1 MAFLKE
7 EGISRLDIV
16 SYISHGISKLLP
28 AKTGVPGQGG
38 PSPDEEGE
46 EAPADP
52 LAQFAVNLNERARAG
67 DIDPLIG
74 RQSQVERALHVLARR
89 RKNNPLFV
97 GDAGVGKTAIVEGLA
112 RRIELGEAPPAL
124 AGATIYALDM
134 GAMVAGTRYRG
145 DFEERF
151 KAVLKALAEKD
162 NAIVFIDEL
171 HTIVGAGAA
180 SGGAM
185 DASNL
190 IKPALANGKLR
201 CIGTTTH
208 KEYRS
213 YIEKDR
219 ALARRFQ
226 AIEVD
231 EPSIE
236 DTIKVLTG
244 LREQYE
250 EFHGVS
256 YTNKSLRAAAELSAR
271 YLNDRRLPDK
281 AIDLIDEAGAATK
294 LKKGKIKGTRRR
306 VRSRDI
312 ETVLATMA
320 RIPPR
325 RVEAD
330 DRERLANLDGELKGK
345 IYGQDPAVERVAQ
358 AIKMNRAGLGLPNRP
373 IGSFLF
379 AGPTGVGKTELAK
392 QLAET
397 LGVQFL
403 RFDMSEYMERHTVS
417 RLIGAPP
424 GYVGFDQG
432 GLLTDAIHQNPHAV
446 LLLDEIEK
454 AHPDLFNLLLQV
466 MDHGALTDNNGR
478 KSDFRHVI
486 LIMTSNVGARELSRR
501 MPGFG
506 TGGEER
512 FGDTDEAFRRMF
524 SPEFRNRLDAKVD
537 FAPLDPAVMSRIVDK
552 FIGRAVGAAGREE
565 GQDRPD
571 RSGPRLSGQEGL
583 RPAQR
588 RAPAGARHPGRGQAA
603 ADRRAAVR
611 QAGRRRHRPDRR
623 RRRQDHVRDRRR
635 LRPVPPRR
643 ARRITASG
651 SSSPIAAR
659 GTAPAGRRRRTGRPV
674 RLPTAP
680 PRLIAITSSALP
692 GGAQAGGDGGG
703 HQLDGGAP
711 EHPERHPVEQLQQD
725 QRRRRAR
732 DRRSQPAH
740 GAGDEGRRQQAV
752 QAEPAVQPVK
762 VQQRQHLGGDADR
775 VGQPPRQRPQAQVAQ
790 EHAQEHVVGG
800 HARPVQRAGNQQ
812 QAQPAVVQQGAHVG
826 HPWSRGA
833 LAGAAQL
840 QGCDEGAAQPDPHR
854 HRNQRPDRRTQP
866 RWISTPTVMH
876 AQTKPT
882 EPHWRSRP

>member
-1 MAFLKE
+1 MLSPELETAIRHALDDATKRGHEFSGLEHLLLALMVDDKTAEVIKQCGGSLSRLITKLEKYLDEEIKPLPEEDRERAQPTLAFARVVQRAVNHVLGAGKEQATGPNVLVAFFGEPESNAVAFLKE
-7 EGISRLDIV
+7 EGISRLDVV

-28 AKTGVPGQGG
+28 AKTGVPGEGAS
-38 PSPDEEGE
+38 SPDEEGE

-67 DIDPLIG
+67 EIDPLIG
-74 RQSQVERALHVLARR
+74 RKSQIERALHVLARR

-112 RRIELGEAPPAL
+112 RKIELGEAPAAL
-124 AGATIYALDM
+124 AGAVIYALDM

-151 KAVLKALAEKD
+151 KAVIKALGEKE

-226 AIEVD
+226 PIEVD

-236 DTIKVLTG
+236 ETIKVLAG
-244 LREQYE
+244 LRERYE

-256 YTNKSLRAAAELSAR
+256 YTDKALRAAAELSSR

-281 AIDLIDEAGAATK
+281 AIDLIDEAGATAK
-294 LKKGKIKGTRRR
+294 LKRVKLKGRGKGKDRRR
-306 VRSRDI
+306 QVRSKDI
-312 ETVLATMA
+312 ETVVATMA

-330 DRERLANLDGELKGK
+330 DRERLANLETELKAK
-345 IYGQDPAVERVAQ
+345 IYGQDAAVERVAQ
-358 AIKMNRAGLGLPNRP
+358 AIKMNRAGLGLPQRP
-373 IGSFLF
+373 IGCFVF

-466 MDHGALTDNNGR
+466 MDHGSLTDNNGR
-478 KSDFRHVI
+478 KSDFRHVV

-506 TGGEER
+506 SAGGER
-512 FGDTDEAFRRMF
+512 FGDTDEAFKRMF

-537 FAPLDPAVMSRIVDK
+537 FAPLDPKIMGQIVDK
-552 FIGRAVGAAGREE
+552 FIAELGAQLAERKVKIELTAAARAHLATKGY
-565 GQDRPD
+565 DP
-571 RSGPRLSGQEGL
+571 LN
-583 RPAQR
+583 
-588 RAPAGARHPGRGQAA
+588 GARPLGRVIQDEVKRPLTDEMLFGKLAGGGSVRVDV
-603 ADRRAAVR
+603 ADDKVTFAFTPSGSPRAA
-611 QAGRRRHRPDRR
+611 
-623 RRRQDHVRDRRR
+623 
-635 LRPVPPRR
+635 
-643 ARRITASG
+643 
-651 SSSPIAAR
+651 
-659 GTAPAGRRRRTGRPV
+659 
-674 RLPTAP
+674 
-680 PRLIAITSSALP
+680 
-692 GGAQAGGDGGG
+692 
-703 HQLDGGAP
+703 
-711 EHPERHPVEQLQQD
+711 
-725 QRRRRAR
+725 
-732 DRRSQPAH
+732 
-740 GAGDEGRRQQAV
+740 
-752 QAEPAVQPVK
+752 
-762 VQQRQHLGGDADR
+762 
-775 VGQPPRQRPQAQVAQ
+775 
-790 EHAQEHVVGG
+790 
-800 HARPVQRAGNQQ
+800 
-812 QAQPAVVQQGAHVG
+812 
-826 HPWSRGA
+826 
-833 LAGAAQL
+833 
-840 QGCDEGAAQPDPHR
+840 
-854 HRNQRPDRRTQP
+854 
-866 RWISTPTVMH
+866 
-876 AQTKPT
+876 
-882 EPHWRSRP
+882 

>member
-1 MAFLKE
+1 MLSPELETAIRSALDDATRRGHEFSGLEHLLLALLADEKTAEVVKQCGGSVTRLDRKLEEYLDKEIKPLPEDDRERAQPTLAFARVVQRAVNHVLGAGKAQANGANVLVALFSEPESHAVTFLKE
-7 EGISRLDIV
+7 EGITRLDVV

-28 AKTGVPGQGG
+28 AKTGVPGEGG
-38 PSPDEEGE
+38 DLPDEEVE

-67 DIDPLIG
+67 EIDPLIG
-74 RQSQVERALHVLARR
+74 RKAQIERALHVLARR
-89 RKNNPLFV
+89 RKNNPLFL

-112 RRIELGEAPPAL
+112 RKIELGEAPPAL

-151 KAVLKALAEKD
+151 KAVIRALGEKE

-226 AIEVD
+226 PIEVE

-236 DTIKVLTG
+236 ETFKVLSG
-244 LREQYE
+244 LRERYE

-256 YTNKSLRAAAELSAR
+256 YTDKSLRAAAELSSR

-281 AIDLIDEAGAATK
+281 AIDLIDEAGAAAK
-294 LKKGKIKGTRRR
+294 LKTSKIKGSKRR
-306 VRSRDI
+306 VRSKDI
-312 ETVLATMA
+312 ESVLATMA

-330 DRERLANLDGELKGK
+330 DRDRLASLEGDLKAK
-345 IYGQDPAVERVAQ
+345 IYGQDQAVERVAQ
-358 AIKMNRAGLGLPNRP
+358 AIKMNRAGLGLPQRP
-373 IGSFLF
+373 IGAFVF

-432 GLLTDAIHQNPHAV
+432 GLLTDAIHQSPHAV

-466 MDHGALTDNNGR
+466 MDHGSLTDNNGR

-506 TGGEER
+506 AAAGER
-512 FGDTDEAFRRMF
+512 FGDTDEAFKRMF

-537 FAPLDPAVMSRIVDK
+537 FAPLDPAIMGRIVDK
-552 FIGRAVGAAGREE
+552 FIAELGAQLSERKVKIELSDAARAYLAKKGY
-565 GQDRPD
+565 DPMN
-571 RSGPRLSGQEGL
+571 
-583 RPAQR
+583 
-588 RAPAGARHPGRGQAA
+588 GARPLGRVIQDEIKRPLTDELLFGKLMSGGT
-603 ADRRAAVR
+603 VR
-611 QAGRRRHRPDRR
+611 
-623 RRRQDHVRDRRR
+623 V
-635 LRPVPPRR
+635 
-643 ARRITASG
+643 
-651 SSSPIAAR
+651 
-659 GTAPAGRRRRTGRPV
+659 
-674 RLPTAP
+674 
-680 PRLIAITSSALP
+680 
-692 GGAQAGGDGGG
+692 
-703 HQLDGGAP
+703 
-711 EHPERHPVEQLQQD
+711 
-725 QRRRRAR
+725 
-732 DRRSQPAH
+732 
-740 GAGDEGRRQQAV
+740 
-752 QAEPAVQPVK
+752 
-762 VQQRQHLGGDADR
+762 DADGDR
-775 VGQPPRQRPQAQVAQ
+775 VTFTTK
-790 EHAQEHVVGG
+790 
-800 HARPVQRAGNQQ
+800 
-812 QAQPAVVQQGAHVG
+812 
-826 HPWSRGA
+826 
-833 LAGAAQL
+833 AA
-840 QGCDEGAAQPDPHR
+840 
-854 HRNQRPDRRTQP
+854 
-866 RWISTPTVMH
+866 
-876 AQTKPT
+876 
-882 EPHWRSRP
+882 

>member
-1 MAFLKE
+1 MSMLSPELETAIRHALDDATTRGHEFSGLEHLLLALMVDEKTSDVIKHCGGSIARLIKKLEKFLDEEIKPLPEEDRERAQPTLAFARVVQRAVNHVLGAGKEQASGPNVLVAFFSEPESNAVAFLKE
-7 EGISRLDIV
+7 EGISRLDVV

-28 AKTGVPGQGG
+28 AKTGVPGDGG
-38 PSPDEEGE
+38 PSPDEEADE
-46 EAPADP
+46 PPADP

-67 DIDPLIG
+67 EIDPLIV
-74 RQSQVERALHVLARR
+74 RKAQIERALHVLARR

-112 RRIELGEAPPAL
+112 RRIELGEAPAAL
-124 AGATIYALDM
+124 QGATIYALDM

-226 AIEVD
+226 PIEVE

-236 DTIKVLTG
+236 ETIKVLSG
-244 LREQYE
+244 LRERYE

-256 YTNKSLRAAAELSAR
+256 YTDKSLRAAAELSSR

-281 AIDLIDEAGAATK
+281 AIDLIDEAGAAAK
-294 LKKGKIKGTRRR
+294 LKARKTKVKGQKRQ
-306 VRSRDI
+306 VRSKDI
-312 ETVLATMA
+312 EVVLATMA
-320 RIPPR
+320 RIPAR
-325 RVEAD
+325 TVEAD
-330 DRERLANLDGELKGK
+330 DRERLANLEKELKAK
-345 IYGQDPAVERVAQ
+345 IYGQDSAVERVAQ
-358 AIKMNRAGLGLPNRP
+358 AIKMNRAGLGLPQRP
-373 IGSFLF
+373 IGAFVF

-466 MDHGALTDNNGR
+466 MDHGSLTDNNGR
-478 KSDFRHVI
+478 KSDFRHVV

-506 TGGEER
+506 VGADER
-512 FGDTDEAFRRMF
+512 FGDTDEAFKRMF

-537 FAPLDPAVMSRIVDK
+537 FAPLDPKVMGQIVDK
-552 FIGRAVGAAGREE
+552 FIAELGTQLAERKVKIELSSAARAYLATKGY
-565 GQDRPD
+565 DPMN
-571 RSGPRLSGQEGL
+571 
-583 RPAQR
+583 
-588 RAPAGARHPGRGQAA
+588 GARPLGRVIQ
-603 ADRRAAVR
+603 DEIK
-611 QAGRRRHRPDRR
+611 RPLTDEM
-623 RRRQDHVRDRRR
+623 
-635 LRPVPPRR
+635 LFGKL
-643 ARRITASG
+643 ASG
-651 SSSPIAAR
+651 
-659 GTAPAGRRRRTGRPV
+659 GTV
-674 RLPTAP
+674 RVDL
-680 PRLIAITSSALP
+680 
-692 GGAQAGGDGGG
+692 
-703 HQLDGGAP
+703 
-711 EHPERHPVEQLQQD
+711 
-725 QRRRRAR
+725 
-732 DRRSQPAH
+732 
-740 GAGDEGRRQQAV
+740 AGDKVTFTFNA
-752 QAEPAVQPVK
+752 AKALLPV
-762 VQQRQHLGGDADR
+762 
-775 VGQPPRQRPQAQVAQ
+775 
-790 EHAQEHVVGG
+790 
-800 HARPVQRAGNQQ
+800 N
-812 QAQPAVVQQGAHVG
+812 
-826 HPWSRGA
+826 
-833 LAGAAQL
+833 
-840 QGCDEGAAQPDPHR
+840 
-854 HRNQRPDRRTQP
+854 
-866 RWISTPTVMH
+866 
-876 AQTKPT
+876 
-882 EPHWRSRP
+882 

>member
-1 MAFLKE
+1 MSMLSPELETAIRRALDDATERGHEFSGLEHLLLALLADDKTAEVIKHCGGSLGRLDKKLEEFLDTQIKPLPEDERERAQPTLAFARVVQRAVNHVLGAGKQQASGPNVLVALFSEPESHAVAFLKE

-38 PSPDEEGE
+38 PSPDDDAE

-67 DIDPLIG
+67 EIDPLIG

-124 AGATIYALDM
+124 LGATIYALDM

-151 KAVLKALAEKD
+151 KAVIKALAEKD

-208 KEYRS
+208 KEYRT

-226 AIEVD
+226 PIEVE

-244 LREQYE
+244 LRERYE

-256 YTNKSLRAAAELSAR
+256 YTNKALRAAAELSSR

-281 AIDLIDEAGAATK
+281 AIDLIDEAGAAAK
-294 LKKGKIKGTRRR
+294 LKKTRIKGTKRR

-312 ETVLATMA
+312 ETVVATMA

-330 DRERLANLDGELKGK
+330 DRDRLANLEGDLKAK
-345 IYGQDPAVERVAQ
+345 IFGQNQAVERVAQ

-373 IGSFLF
+373 IGSFVF

-432 GLLTDAIHQNPHAV
+432 GLLTDAIHQSPHAV

-466 MDHGALTDNNGR
+466 MDH
-478 KSDFRHVI
+478 
-486 LIMTSNVGARELSRR
+486 
-501 MPGFG
+501 
-506 TGGEER
+506 
-512 FGDTDEAFRRMF
+512 
-524 SPEFRNRLDAKVD
+524 
-537 FAPLDPAVMSRIVDK
+537 
-552 FIGRAVGAAGREE
+552 
-565 GQDRPD
+565 
-571 RSGPRLSGQEGL
+571 
-583 RPAQR
+583 
-588 RAPAGARHPGRGQAA
+588 
-603 ADRRAAVR
+603 
-611 QAGRRRHRPDRR
+611 
-623 RRRQDHVRDRRR
+623 
-635 LRPVPPRR
+635 
-643 ARRITASG
+643 
-651 SSSPIAAR
+651 
-659 GTAPAGRRRRTGRPV
+659 
-674 RLPTAP
+674 
-680 PRLIAITSSALP
+680 
-692 GGAQAGGDGGG
+692 
-703 HQLDGGAP
+703 
-711 EHPERHPVEQLQQD
+711 
-725 QRRRRAR
+725 
-732 DRRSQPAH
+732 
-740 GAGDEGRRQQAV
+740 
-752 QAEPAVQPVK
+752 
-762 VQQRQHLGGDADR
+762 
-775 VGQPPRQRPQAQVAQ
+775 
-790 EHAQEHVVGG
+790 
-800 HARPVQRAGNQQ
+800 
-812 QAQPAVVQQGAHVG
+812 
-826 HPWSRGA
+826 
-833 LAGAAQL
+833 
-840 QGCDEGAAQPDPHR
+840 
-854 HRNQRPDRRTQP
+854 
-866 RWISTPTVMH
+866 
-876 AQTKPT
+876 
-882 EPHWRSRP
+882 

>member
-1 MAFLKE
+1 MLSPELETAIRRALDDATQRGHEFSALEHLLLALLADDKTADVIKHCGGSIGRLIDKLEQFLATQVKALPEDERERAQPTLAFARVVQRAVNHVLGAGKEQASGPNVLVAMFSEPESHAVAFLKE
-7 EGISRLDIV
+7 EGITRLDVV

-28 AKTGVPGQGG
+28 AKTSGAAGQGG
-38 PSPDEEGE
+38 ARPAPDDDGD

-52 LAQFAVNLNERARAG
+52 LAAFAVNLNERARAG
-67 DIDPLIG
+67 EIDPLIG
-74 RQSQVERALHVLARR
+74 RAPQIERALHVLARR

-112 RRIELGEAPPAL
+112 RRIELGEAPAAL
-124 AGATIYALDM
+124 TGATIYALDM

-151 KAVLKALAEKD
+151 KAVLRALEEKE

-226 AIEVD
+226 PIEVD

-236 DTIKVLTG
+236 ETVKVLKG
-244 LREQYE
+244 LRPRYE

-256 YTNKSLRAAAELSAR
+256 YTDKALRAAAELSSR
-271 YLNDRRLPDK
+271 YLTERRLPDK
-281 AIDLIDEAGAATK
+281 AIDLIDEAGAALK
-294 LKKGKIKGTRRR
+294 LKVGKLAEKAAEKKPQRKSAKAAATGAQPGAEDKQLARKDAATAKDRPR
-306 VRSRDI
+306 VRSKDI
-312 ETVLATMA
+312 ESVVATMA

-325 RVEAD
+325 RVAAD
-330 DRERLANLDGELKGK
+330 DRERLLKLDSELKAK
-345 IYGQDPAVERVAQ
+345 IFGQDAAVARVAQ
-358 AIKMNRAGLGLPNRP
+358 AIKMNRAGLGVLQRP

-392 QLAET
+392 QLAEI

-432 GLLTDAIHQNPHAV
+432 GLLTDAIHQSPHAV

-466 MDHGALTDNNGR
+466 MDHGSLTDNNGR

-506 TGGEER
+506 ASSGER
-512 FGDTDEAFRRMF
+512 FGDTDEAYKRMF
-524 SPEFRNRLDAKVD
+524 APEFRNRLDAKID
-537 FAPLDPAVMSRIVDK
+537 FAPLDPAVMGKIVDK
-552 FIGRAVGAAGREE
+552 FI
-565 GQDRPD
+565 
-571 RSGPRLSGQEGL
+571 
-583 RPAQR
+583 
-588 RAPAGARHPGRGQAA
+588 
-603 ADRRAAVR
+603 
-611 QAGRRRHRPDRR
+611 
-623 RRRQDHVRDRRR
+623 
-635 LRPVPPRR
+635 
-643 ARRITASG
+643 
-651 SSSPIAAR
+651 
-659 GTAPAGRRRRTGRPV
+659 
-674 RLPTAP
+674 
-680 PRLIAITSSALP
+680 
-692 GGAQAGGDGGG
+692 
-703 HQLDGGAP
+703 
-711 EHPERHPVEQLQQD
+711 
-725 QRRRRAR
+725 
-732 DRRSQPAH
+732 
-740 GAGDEGRRQQAV
+740 
-752 QAEPAVQPVK
+752 AE
-762 VQQRQHLGGDADR
+762 L
-775 VGQPPRQRPQAQVAQ
+775 
-790 EHAQEHVVGG
+790 
-800 HARPVQRAGNQQ
+800 
-812 QAQPAVVQQGAHVG
+812 
-826 HPWSRGA
+826 
-833 LAGAAQL
+833 AAQL
-840 QGCDEGAAQPDPHR
+840 AERKVTIALTEAARAYLGKKGYDPMNGARPLARVIQDEVKRPLTDELLFGKLEGGGSIKVDAAD
-854 HRNQRPDRRTQP
+854 DKLTFE
-866 RWISTPTVMH
+866 IG
-876 AQTKPT
+876 KP
-882 EPHWRSRP
+882 